1 MSLAFEH
8 LAIFV
13 DIENIGVPHVGNI
26 LADLHAKSKD
36 MTVVIVGNKQLL
48 DSYYSLELLAKYDVQ
63 LCPSDA
69 YCGKDSSDI
78 LLAIKL
84 AAFVY
89 KFPHIK
95 SYAIVS
101 GDAGFC
107 HAVIFLKSQKK
118 AVLAVSHTASLSSSL
133 KAICDEY
140 IVIPD
145 IPKDKTLI
153 YLELIKYL
161 KSVVEDHC
169 DNTGGILLGTL
180 GTFINRSQLRQ
191 RFDICTSVKLK
202 TIFLQYS
209 NDFELTE
216 LTRGIFLV
224 KVKF

>member
-8 LAIFV
+8 LAIFI
-13 DIENIGVPHVGNI
+13 DIENIGVLHVGKI
-26 LADLHAKSKD
+26 LTDLHAKSND

-48 DSYYSLELLAKYDVQ
+48 DSYYSLETLAKYDVQ

-84 AAFVY
+84 AAFAY

-107 HAVIFLKSQKK
+107 HAVTFLKSQKK
-118 AVLAVSHTASLSSSL
+118 AVLAVSHSASLSSSL
-133 KAICDEY
+133 RAICDEY

-145 IPKDKTLI
+145 APKDKTLI
-153 YLELIKYL
+153 YLELLMYL
-161 KSVVEDHC
+161 KSVVGEHC
-169 DNTGGILLGTL
+169 DKSGGILLGTL
-180 GTFINRSQLRQ
+180 GTIINRSQLQQ
-191 RFDICTSVKLK
+191 RFDVYRNVKLK
-202 TIFLQYS
+202 ALFLKYP
-209 NDFELTE
+209 NDFELIE
-216 LTRGIFLV
+216 KIPGIFLV
-224 KVKF
+224 KVKG